1 MAKYDKFTES
11 ADGTQQLATGIFM
24 QWSVKH
30 GGSGNPV
37 EYFKNKYGYEPTE
50 YALADDLAL
59 KDIILPSS
67 LSQSKVVIGKIQPG
81 HILLR

>member
-1 MAKYDKFTES
+1 MARYNKFAES
-11 ADGTQQLATGIFM
+11 PDGTKRLATGIFM
-24 QWSVKH
+24 QWSIKH

-50 YALADDLAL
+50 YALADDLAIT
-59 KDIILPSS
+59 DIELPPS
-67 LSQSKVVIGKIQPG
+67 LSQSTVVIGRIQPG